1 MGAAGRR
8 PGVLAAAVLAVAV
21 LIGGCSAESGG
32 RSSADSAKAPAQA
45 PRAADAAGKAAG
57 AAPAAP
63 ATGGAAGAEPA
74 PAVTADS
81 RLIAYTAQLTLV
93 AKDLD
98 QTMAQARGLAA
109 GAGGYVGKETVSGS
123 AGSGA
128 PGGERDSS
136 PLGGQLVLKV
146 PSASYQKTLD
156 QLAALGK
163 VVSRNSQADDL
174 TQQVVDVASRVQSQQ
189 ASVERV
195 RALMAQAKSL
205 ADVVSLEAEL
215 SRRQADLESLQKQQT
230 ELTAKTSLSTI
241 TLELRRETAA
251 PPPAEPAKKKD
262 GLWAS
267 VGSALAG
274 GWHVLSAIVKGLLI
288 ALAAVAPFLLVL
300 GPLGWLLW
308 YAGRRRKAARPAGAP
323 QAPGAP
329 GHDPWSAP
337 GDGPDDPH

>member
-1 MGAAGRR
+1 MGAAGHR

-21 LIGGCSAESGG
+21 LIGGCSAEGG
-32 RSSADSAKAPAQA
+32 RSSADSAKAPVQA
-45 PRAADAAGKAAG
+45 PQAADAAGKAAG

-63 ATGGAAGAEPA
+63 ATGGAAGAGAEPA

-98 QTMAQARGLAA
+98 QAMAQARGLAA

-128 PGGERDSS
+128 PGGERDGGA
-136 PLGGQLVLKV
+136 LGGQIVLKV
-146 PSASYQKTLD
+146 PSGSYQKTLD

-241 TLELRRETAA
+241 TLELRREAAA
-251 PPPAEPAKKKD
+251 PPPAAEQAKKKD
-262 GLWAS
+262 GFWAS
-267 VGSALAG
+267 VGSALGG

-308 YAGRRRKAARPAGAP
+308 YGSRRRKAARPAGGP
-323 QAPGAP
+323 QAPAR
-329 GHDPWSAP
+329 DPWSAP
-337 GDGPDDPH
+337 GDGPDPQ

>member
-8 PGVLAAAVLAVAV
+8 PGAVAAAVLAVAV
-21 LIGGCSAESGG
+21 LIGGCSAEAGG
-32 RSSADSAKAPAQA
+32 RSSADSAKAPVQA
-45 PRAADAAGKAAG
+45 PQAADAAGKAAG

-98 QTMAQARGLAA
+98 QAMAQARGLAA
-109 GAGGYVGKETVSGS
+109 GAGGYVGKETVSGA

-128 PGGERDSS
+128 PGGERDSG
-136 PLGGQLVLKV
+136 PLGGQIVLKV
-146 PSASYQKTLD
+146 PSGSYQKTLD

-251 PPPAEPAKKKD
+251 PPPAEQAKKKD
-262 GLWAS
+262 GFWAA
-267 VGSALAG
+267 VGKALGG
-274 GWHVLSAIVKGLLI
+274 GWHVLSTIAKGLLI

-300 GPLGWLLW
+300 APLGWMLW
-308 YAGRRRKAARPAGAP
+308 YLARRRKAARPAGAP
-323 QAPGAP
+323 QAPP
-329 GHDPWSAP
+329 RDPWSTP
-337 GDGPDDPH
+337 GDGPDPQ

>member
-1 MGAAGRR
+1 MGAAGHR

-21 LIGGCSAESGG
+21 LIGGCSAEGG
-32 RSSADSAKAPAQA
+32 RSSSDSAKAPVQA
-45 PRAADAAGKAAG
+45 PQAADAAGKAAG

-63 ATGGAAGAEPA
+63 ATGGAAGAGAEPA

-98 QTMAQARGLAA
+98 QAMAQARGLAA

-128 PGGERDSS
+128 PGRERDGG
-136 PLGGQLVLKV
+136 PLGGQIVLKV
-146 PSASYQKTLD
+146 PSGSYQKTLD

-241 TLELRRETAA
+241 TLELRREAAA
-251 PPPAEPAKKKD
+251 PPPAAEPAKKKD
-262 GLWAS
+262 GFWAS
-267 VGSALAG
+267 VGSALGG
-274 GWHVLSAIVKGLLI
+274 GWHVLSMIVKGLLI

-300 GPLGWLLW
+300 APLGWMLW
-308 YAGRRRKAARPAGAP
+308 YLGRRRKAARPDGAP
-323 QAPGAP
+323 QAPARG
-329 GHDPWSAP
+329 PWSAP
-337 GDGPDDPH
+337 GDGPDPQ